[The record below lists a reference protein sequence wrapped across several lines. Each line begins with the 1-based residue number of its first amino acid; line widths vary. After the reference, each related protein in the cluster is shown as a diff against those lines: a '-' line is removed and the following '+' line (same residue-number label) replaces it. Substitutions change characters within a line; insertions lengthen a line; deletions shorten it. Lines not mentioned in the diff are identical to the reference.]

1 MGKHSVPGDLGR
13 CMDTEQVIGVKGL
26 TKRFGVVTA
35 VDGLDLDVRRGEVFG
50 LLGQN
55 GAGKTTTIQLL
66 LGLTVPDAGDV
77 TMLGLS
83 LATRRRE
90 ILARVNFSS
99 AYVAM
104 PSNLTVLENLTVF
117 ALLYGV
123 RRPRGR
129 IMELLELLEIPD
141 TAHRVCGG
149 LSSGQLTRANLCKA
163 LINDPEL
170 LFLDE
175 PTASLD
181 PAIAAKVR
189 QTLKQIRQDRG
200 VTLVYTSHNMREV
213 EEMCDRV
220 VFLRQG
226 RPAAAGTP
234 AQVRERAGRASLE
247 EVFIDLAAQGRR
259 A

>member
-1 MGKHSVPGDLGR
+1 MPAARTGESGR
-13 CMDTEQVIGVKGL
+13 GMDNGTVIGVKGL
-26 TKRFGVVTA
+26 TKRFGAVTA
-35 VDGLDLDVRRGEVFG
+35 VDGLDLDVRRGECFG

-66 LGLTVPDAGDV
+66 LGLTEPDAGEITV
-77 TMLGLS
+77 LGLP
-83 LATRRRE
+83 LASRRRE

-123 RRPRGR
+123 RRPRRR
-129 IMELLELLEIPD
+129 ILDLLELLEIPE
-141 TAHRVCGG
+141 TARRVCGG

-163 LINDPEL
+163 LVNDPEL

-189 QTLKQIRQDRG
+189 QTLRQIRAERG

-220 VFLRQG
+220 AFLRRG
-226 RPAAAGTP
+226 RAVAAGTP
-234 AQVRERAGRASLE
+234 AQVRERAGRDSLE
-247 EVFIDLAAQGRR
+247 EVFIDLAAQGRG
-259 A
+259 

>member
-1 MGKHSVPGDLGR
+1 
-13 CMDTEQVIGVKGL
+13 MDSETVISVKGL
-26 TKRFGVVTA
+26 TKRFGAVRA
-35 VDGLDLDVRRGEVFG
+35 VDGLDLAVQRGEVFG

-66 LGLTVPDAGDV
+66 LGLTTPDAGDISI
-77 TMLGLS
+77 LGLP
-83 LATRRRE
+83 LASRRRD

-123 RRPRGR
+123 RRPRQR
-129 IMELLELLEIPD
+129 ILDLLDLLEISE
-141 TAHRVCGG
+141 TAGRVCGG

-163 LINDPEL
+163 LVNDPEL

-189 QTLKQIRQDRG
+189 QTLKRIRQEKG
-200 VTLVYTSHNMREV
+200 VTMLYTSHNMREV

-226 RPAAAGTP
+226 RAVAAGTP

-247 EVFIDLAAQGRR
+247 EVFIDLAQGRG